1 MELHIKES
9 AFGLKAVV
17 AAGSRLTSD
26 LLGWEASRPL
36 EAETKAST
44 PELEGFA
51 GAAPAEAGRAMV
63 PFSPHSQYICTYV
76 MLDICLCHDD
86 AIYWE
91 GNSWA
96 CARAS
101 QLGFELNAPLASR
114 RGLDRR
120 PTAPAMPKAP
130 LLITCL
136 VKIKRVWLT
145 NFACSEPTCR
155 VGSGPVLR
163 STLRLSLSRRS
174 VVLLQRGSLQSQAL
188 RRIDLKVVLDLHMQP
203 EKRSGH
209 ISLRTSPRKN
219 QKQFS
224 CRHHISADCQD
235 Y

>member
-51 GAAPAEAGRAMV
+51 GAAPAEAGRVMV
-63 PFSPHSQYICTYV
+63 PFSPHSQYTCTYV
-76 MLDICLCHDD
+76 ILDICLCHDD

-101 QLGFELNAPLASR
+101 QLGFGLNAPLASR

-120 PTAPAMPKAP
+120 PTSPAMPKAP

-136 VKIKRVWLT
+136 VKKKRVWLT
-145 NFACSEPTCR
+145 NFACSQPTCT
-155 VGSGPVLR
+155 GPVLR

-174 VVLLQRGSLQSQAL
+174 VVLLQRGSLQESTDRARPLGAL
-188 RRIDLKVVLDLHMQP
+188 I
-203 EKRSGH
+203 
-209 ISLRTSPRKN
+209 
-219 QKQFS
+219 
-224 CRHHISADCQD
+224 
-235 Y
+235 